1 MLTKRRINSSA
12 FPVLLGIIAII
23 FGIEFIVFESPNISI
38 PAIILG
44 IILLALSFLAKR
56 KSSTPFERILML
68 NPRDEREAKQV
79 EWGFSLVGKLTLALI
94 FAIFASILFYS
105 GYAWYTDDIAFSS
118 CIVPQGTTDHFCSP
132 SAFYYFSY
140 TSVYVLAIFGV
151 IAVLSSVF
159 AVTRK
164 VK

>member
-12 FPVLLGIIAII
+12 IPVLLGIIAII
-23 FGIEFIVFESPNISI
+23 FGIEFIVFKSPNISI

-44 IILLALSFLAKR
+44 AILLALSFLAKR

-68 NPRDEREAKQV
+68 NPRDEREAKQI

-94 FAIFASILFYS
+94 FVIFVSILFYS
-105 GYAWYTDDIAFSS
+105 GYVWYTDDFAFADCFKPHGSS
-118 CIVPQGTTDHFCSP
+118 DLVCSP
-132 SAFYYFSY
+132 SALYYFSY
-140 TSVYVLAIFGV
+140 SSVYVLAIFGI
-151 IAVLSSVF
+151 IAIFSSVL

-164 VK
+164 VR

>member
-1 MLTKRRINSSA
+1 MLTKRRVNSSA
-12 FPVLLGIIAII
+12 IPVLLGIIAII
-23 FGIEFIVFESPNISI
+23 FGIEFLVFQSPNISI

-44 IILLALSFLAKR
+44 VILLTLSFVVKR

-68 NPRDEREAKQV
+68 NPRDEREAKQI

-105 GYAWYTDDIAFSS
+105 GYVWYSDDFGFSDCFKPHGS
-118 CIVPQGTTDHFCSP
+118 SDLVCSP
-132 SAFYYFSY
+132 TALYYYSY
-140 TSVYVLAIFGV
+140 SSVYVLAIFGV
-151 IAVLSSVF
+151 IAILSSVI